1 METPGMGEGRGD
13 GQRGARQKGGTEWRE
28 ASHQGQ
34 GQGKRGKMG
43 HRGGTGGEETDGG
56 VEFGVRQQ
64 GREGG
69 RGSRH
74 RRAGGGAESPK
85 RRRRRWRREARPS
98 RERGREKES

>member
-43 HRGGTGGEETDGG
+43 HRGGTGRRGDRWWC
-56 VEFGVRQQ
+56 GVRGQAA
-64 GREGG
+64 REG
-69 RGSRH
+69 
-74 RRAGGGAESPK
+74 RRKGEQA
-85 RRRRRWRREARPS
+85 
-98 RERGREKES
+98 